1 MATVAERVQQHIGR
15 GHATDMRET
24 RMFLR
29 GPGTA
34 ATDITLST
42 NDYLALSGDRRI
54 TAAMSEAMVAPVE
67 PETSPLA
74 RRLAH
79 YTHSAAAVVCQS
91 GWAANIGLLQ
101 AIAAPGVPIH
111 VGENTHMSW
120 RQAALAAAAPLH
132 TFGQTDPA
140 RLAAQIRVHGP
151 GIIAVDAIDSTT
163 GTPSPLAALCDVA
176 DETGSVLVV
185 DESHSLGVVG
195 PHGAGAVVALGL
207 TRRVP
212 FRTASLAKA
221 FIGRAGLVTALDP
234 DFASYFESVAY
245 PAIFSSGLRSHD
257 VAGLSA
263 TLEVVRAEDGRRVRL
278 REIAH
283 TVREAL
289 AHIGFDMGGVDSH
302 IVALPTGTEADGRA
316 VRAILEAHG
325 VLGAPF
331 CPPATPPGGSL
342 IRLSLH
348 AALTAEQIERIITAC
363 ERVRA
368 GHGR

>member
-15 GHATDMRET
+15 GHAAEMREA

-34 ATDITLST
+34 ATDIGLST
-42 NDYLALSGDRRI
+42 SDYLALSGDRRI
-54 TAAMSEAMVAPVE
+54 TAAMSEALLTPIE
-67 PETSPLA
+67 PEPGPLA
-74 RRLAH
+74 RRLAD
-79 YTHSAAAVVCQS
+79 YTHSATAVVCQS
-91 GWAANIGLLQ
+91 GWAANFGLLQ

-132 TFGQTDPA
+132 TFGHNDPA
-140 RLAAQIRVHGP
+140 RLAAQIRAHGP
-151 GIIAVDAIDSTT
+151 GIIAVDAIDNTT

-176 DETGSVLVV
+176 DETGSLLVV

-221 FIGRAGLVTALDP
+221 FVGRAGLVTALDP
-234 DFASYFESVAY
+234 EFAPYFESVSY

-257 VAGLSA
+257 IAGLSA
-263 TLEVVRAEDGRRVRL
+263 TLEVIRAEDGRRARL
-278 REIAH
+278 CEIAH
-283 TVREAL
+283 TVRKAL
-289 AHIGFDMGGVDSH
+289 ARTGFDTAGVDSH
-302 IVALPTGTEADGRA
+302 IIAVPAGTEADGRA
-316 VRAILEAHG
+316 VRTILEAHG

-331 CPPATPPGGSL
+331 CPPATPAGRSL

-348 AALTAEQIERIITAC
+348 AALTAEQIGRIITAC
-363 ERVRA
+363 EQVHA
-368 GHGR
+368 VYGK